1 MNIDTMLSDL
11 LKVEGGYSNN
21 PHDAGG
27 ETKFGIT
34 KAVAVA
40 NGYSG
45 PMKDLTR
52 AQAIS
57 IYQAQYF
64 LKPGFD
70 KVLAEGLAGTTAELF
85 DTGVNMGT
93 ATATKFLQQAL
104 NALNN
109 NGKLYADITAD
120 GSIGPATVAALRGL
134 VRARGVEDADTV
146 LMKALN
152 CLQGARYIALA
163 EARPA
168 NENFVFGW
176 LMNRVNLPVAA

>member
-21 PHDAGG
+21 PNDAGG
-27 ETKFGIT
+27 ETKFGVT
-34 KAVAVA
+34 KRVAVA
-40 NGYSG
+40 NGYTG

-85 DTGVNMGT
+85 DTGVNMGVGVAST
-93 ATATKFLQQAL
+93 FLQRAL

-109 NGKLYADITAD
+109 NGKLYADIKAD
-120 GSIGPATVAALRGL
+120 GSIGPATIAALRGL
-134 VRARGVEDADTV
+134 VRARGVDNADTV
-146 LMKALN
+146 LLKALN
-152 CLQGARYIALA
+152 CLQGARYIELA
-163 EARPA
+163 EGRPT
-168 NENFVFGW
+168 NENFLYGW
-176 LMNRVNLPVAA
+176 LMNRVNLPS